1 MSMNAVPIVKFW
13 NSTRLRLGILTIF
26 ALVCLLVT
34 FDLGAHW
41 GALEQDAAVWMMVVI
56 AIASIGTLFI
66 ILVFSL
72 QARMIFAPL
81 RQITAA
87 VKKTMGGHYP
97 PGDYP
102 KLQWDGQDEFGL
114 FVQSINEMVSSLSEK
129 TQAIAEQREYQAAL
143 LASIPDCVCLFD
155 REARLVKMYKQPDL
169 VSPIRGMHAGEC
181 LMAPFFLE
189 QDCEHLQEAIGKTF
203 GTGKSQLA
211 FVSLRETSDMFRH
224 FEVRAC
230 KINPEHAL
238 VVLKDITR
246 EKRESDHRKQIE
258 GHLVRVEKIES
269 LGTLAAGIAHDVN
282 SMLTVI
288 RNTLEIT
295 WKDPV
300 KEELEG
306 IRTILQAAEK
316 GSQLTRELMTYAGQ
330 NQVKFKRSDPNEIV
344 LAMEKLL
351 QGVMAS
357 NVILDLD
364 LKENLPKVDVDPHQ
378 FWKVL
383 LNLLKN
389 ASEAMNGL
397 RGAVRIRTYEMTLTE
412 QSKRDFFCTH
422 SLTCEP
428 GVVFEISDT
437 GVGIPK
443 EILKRIFEPFFST
456 KSSGRGLGLATA
468 FGIVDTHNGAIS
480 IASEVGK
487 GATFRIW
494 LPVSKMAP
502 TEDDQDKVS
511 ESVISVKKATSDR
524 PCVLIIEDD
533 RAVLQTTRILLQS
546 LGIDSLEAVSKRD
559 AIGVFGKS
567 SDRISLVFL
576 DATIDNLD
584 NVKLLGLLRQH
595 NPDIPVVIV
604 SGYSEKRISQMFAN
618 QPFEGFLGKPYTRD
632 QLIAAI
638 RPFVNL
644 A

>member
-1 MSMNAVPIVKFW
+1 MKAVPIVKFW
-13 NSTRLRLGILTIF
+13 NSARLRLGVLTIF
-26 ALVCLLVT
+26 ALACLLLT

-41 GALEQDAAVWMMVVI
+41 GSLEQDAAVWMTVII
-56 AIASIGTLFI
+56 AIAGIGTLFI

-72 QARMIFAPL
+72 QTRMIFAPL
-81 RQITAA
+81 RQITEA
-87 VKKTMGGHYP
+87 VKKVMGGHYP

-102 KLQWDGQDEFGL
+102 KLEWEGKDEFGL
-114 FVQSINEMVSSLSEK
+114 FVQSINEMVASLSEK
-129 TQAIAEQREYQAAL
+129 TQALAEQREYQAAL

-169 VSPIRGMHAGEC
+169 VSPIRGVVAGEC
-181 LMAPFFLE
+181 LMSPFFLE

-211 FVSLRETSDMFRH
+211 FVSLRETSEMFRH

-246 EKRESDHRKQIE
+246 EKRESDHKKQVE
-258 GHLVRVEKIES
+258 GHMVRVEKIES

-288 RNTLEIT
+288 RNTLEVT

-357 NVILDLD
+357 NVILDLE
-364 LKENLPKVDVDPHQ
+364 LGENLPKVDADPHQ

-397 RGAVRIRTYEMTLTE
+397 RGAVRIRTYELRLTE
-412 QSKRDFFCTH
+412 HSKRDFFCTH
-422 SLTCEP
+422 SLACEP

-443 EILKRIFEPFFST
+443 EILKRVFEPFFST

-494 LPVSKMAP
+494 LPVSKMVP
-502 TEDDQDKVS
+502 TEEDQDKVS
-511 ESVISVKKATSDR
+511 ESVVSVKKTTSER

-559 AIGVFGKS
+559 AIGVFGKN
-567 SDRISLVFL
+567 SDRINLVFL

-595 NPDIPVVIV
+595 NQEIPVVIV
-604 SGYSEKRISQMFAN
+604 SGYSEKRISQMFAA

-638 RPFVNL
+638 RPFVSL
-644 A
+644 G

>member
-1 MSMNAVPIVKFW
+1 MKSVPLVKFW
-13 NSTRLRLGILTIF
+13 SSVRLRLGVITIF
-26 ALVCLLVT
+26 ALACLLLT

-41 GALEQDAAVWMMVVI
+41 GALEQDAAVWMTVI
-56 AIASIGTLFI
+56 IALAGIGALFI

-81 RQITAA
+81 RQITDA
-87 VKKTMGGHYP
+87 VKKVMGGHYP

-102 KLQWDGQDEFGL
+102 KLEGEGKDEFGV
-114 FVQSINEMVSSLSEK
+114 FVQSINEMVERLSEK
-129 TQAIAEQREYQAAL
+129 TQALAEQREYQAAL

-169 VSPIRGMHAGEC
+169 VSPIRGLVAGEC
-181 LMAPFFLE
+181 LMSPFFLE

-211 FVSLRETSDMFRH
+211 FVSLRETSEMFRH

-246 EKRESDHRKQIE
+246 EKRESDHKKQVE

-288 RNTLEIT
+288 RNTLEVT

-357 NVILDLD
+357 NVILDLE
-364 LKENLPKVDVDPHQ
+364 LGENLPKVDADPHQ

-397 RGAVRIRTYEMTLTE
+397 RGAVRIRTYELRLTE
-412 QSKRDFFCTH
+412 HSKRDFFCTH
-422 SLTCEP
+422 SLACEP

-443 EILKRIFEPFFST
+443 EILKRVFEPFFST

-494 LPVSKMAP
+494 LPVSKMAA
-502 TEDDQDKVS
+502 TEEDQDRVS
-511 ESVISVKKATSDR
+511 EHVISPKKSTSGR
-524 PCVLIIEDD
+524 SCVLIIEDD

-546 LGIDSLEAVSKRD
+546 LGIDSMEAVSKRD
-559 AIGVFGKS
+559 AIGVFGKN
-567 SDRISLVFL
+567 SDRINLVFL

-595 NPDIPVVIV
+595 NPHIPVVIV
-604 SGYSEKRISQMFAN
+604 SGYSEKRIAQMFAE

-638 RPFVNL
+638 RPFVSL
-644 A
+644 G

>member
-1 MSMNAVPIVKFW
+1 MKALPIVKFW
-13 NSTRLRLGILTIF
+13 NSARLRLGVLTIL
-26 ALVCLLVT
+26 ALACLLLT

-41 GALEQDAAVWMMVVI
+41 GALEQDAAVWMTVII
-56 AIASIGTLFI
+56 AIAGIGTLFI

-72 QARMIFAPL
+72 QSRMIFAPL
-81 RQITAA
+81 RQITEA
-87 VKKTMGGHYP
+87 VKKVMGGHYP
-97 PGDYP
+97 PGGYP
-102 KLQWDGQDEFGL
+102 KLAWEGKDEFGL
-114 FVQSINEMVSSLSEK
+114 FVQSINEMVASLSEK
-129 TQAIAEQREYQAAL
+129 TQSLAEQREYQAAL

-169 VSPIRGMHAGEC
+169 VSPIRGVVAGEC

-211 FVSLRETSDMFRH
+211 FVSLRETSEMFRH

-230 KINPEHAL
+230 KINVEHAL

-246 EKRESDHRKQIE
+246 EKRESDHKKQVE
-258 GHLVRVEKIES
+258 GHMVRVEKIES

-288 RNTLEIT
+288 RNTLEVT

-364 LKENLPKVDVDPHQ
+364 LGENLPKVDADPHQ

-397 RGAVRIRTYEMTLTE
+397 RGAVRIRTYELRLTE
-412 QSKRDFFCTH
+412 HIKRDFFCTH
-422 SLTCEP
+422 SLACEP
-428 GVVFEISDT
+428 GVVFEIADT

-443 EILKRIFEPFFST
+443 EILKRVFEPFFST

-502 TEDDQDKVS
+502 TEEDQDKVS
-511 ESVISVKKATSDR
+511 ESVISAKKSTSER
-524 PCVLIIEDD
+524 SCVLIIEDD
-533 RAVLQTTRILLQS
+533 RAVLQTTRILLKS

-559 AIGVFGKS
+559 AIGVFGKN
-567 SDRISLVFL
+567 SDRINLVFL

-595 NPDIPVVIV
+595 NPEIPVVIV
-604 SGYSEKRISQMFAN
+604 SGYSEKRIAQMFAA

-638 RPFVNL
+638 RPFVSL
-644 A
+644 G